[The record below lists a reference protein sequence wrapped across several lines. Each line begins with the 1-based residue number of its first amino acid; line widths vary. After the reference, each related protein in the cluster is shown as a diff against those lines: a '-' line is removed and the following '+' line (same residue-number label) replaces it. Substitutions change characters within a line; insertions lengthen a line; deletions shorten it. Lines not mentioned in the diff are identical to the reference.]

1 MKCCIGMF
9 AGGLSPAVLGTLGA
23 IELFVLAVLVPL
35 FAALF
40 FLRERL
46 LKRIVLFAVM
56 VSAIYAAEIW
66 WSNAVQPQ
74 KSSGLAVAQLKS
86 DNAAANE
93 LRMFE
98 AGKEPAHLGAAAAI
112 LLAAC
117 LCFGSYARPLFDKV
131 KSRLANAA
139 AVFALLVPPGL
150 TGCIKPYDRPEYVE
164 IDTSDTGFLIP
175 LEGEGLQQAK
185 FQSEEYLKQRKV
197 AAKRVRITHRWS
209 QEGRLPNNGRWIP
222 TVRLVKVNR
231 SPVTREWTTPQG
243 PSVSGQFLRGAAN
256 D

>member
-1 MKCCIGMF
+1 MF

-98 AGKEPAHLGAAAAI
+98 AGKEAAHLGAEPLVIDHPAIEVVLDAAHEEA
-112 LLAAC
+112 
-117 LCFGSYARPLFDKV
+117 
-131 KSRLANAA
+131 
-139 AVFALLVPPGL
+139 L
-150 TGCIKPYDRPEYVE
+150 TGGEEQVHGVDQVRGHGAPGEPVAGHVGGRVE
-164 IDTSDTGFLIP
+164 
-175 LEGEGLQQAK
+175 LQLAGADH
-185 FQSEEYLKQRKV
+185 ED
-197 AAKRVRITHRWS
+197 
-209 QEGRLPNNGRWIP
+209 LP
-222 TVRLVKVNR
+222 VY
-231 SPVTREWTTPQG
+231 
-243 PSVSGQFLRGAAN
+243 
-256 D
+256 